1 MPVVQHDRRSSPEGN
16 EGQEGVVATMT
27 RGMPLPRL
35 PAAAGLLEVLLMYG
49 YRYLAG

>member
-1 MPVVQHDRRSSPEGN
+1 
-16 EGQEGVVATMT
+16 
-27 RGMPLPRL
+27 LPRL